1 MSSKYIKCLGIGIV
15 INTQTQVHSN
25 CKFIVGYELSHTQ
38 LCNQI
43 LNISSYR
50 PCYDI
55 VTNVEN
61 VTFEKTAIKVL
72 RFFDLRFR
80 MQNLHGIERNS
91 EDR

>member
-1 MSSKYIKCLGIGIV
+1 MVKLVASTMNHQPL
-15 INTQTQVHSN
+15 T
-25 CKFIVGYELSHTQ
+25 
-38 LCNQI
+38 
-43 LNISSYR
+43 YR

-72 RFFDLRFR
+72 RFFYLRFR